1 MTDAEFVPLAGYQE
15 YPAEE
20 MARRADDFCAEMQ
33 LRRSV
38 RHFADRTVPVGVI
51 EECLRAAGTAPSG
64 ANMQP
69 WHFVVVSDPEV
80 KRHIREAAEA
90 RERAFYDERAP
101 EDWLEALVP
110 LDTDA
115 CKPFLQTASH
125 LITVFSQRYGLAAD
139 GSKVK
144 HYYVTQS
151 VGIATG
157 LLIAAVHHAGLVS
170 LTYTPSQMDFLNNLL
185 DRPAN
190 ERPFLILAVGYPAP
204 NVKVPLLLKKK
215 LGEFATFV

>member
-1 MTDAEFVPLAGYQE
+1 MTVAEFVPLAGYRE

-20 MARRADDFCAEMQ
+20 MARRAADLHAE
-33 LRRSV
+33 LRRRRSV
-38 RHFADRTVPVGVI
+38 RHFAKRPVPAGVL
-51 EECLRAAGTAPSG
+51 EECLRAAGTAPSV

-69 WHFVVVSDPEV
+69 WHFVAVSDPGV
-80 KRHIREAAEA
+80 KREIREATEA

-101 EDWLEALVP
+101 EDWLEALAP

-115 CKPFLQTASH
+115 RKPFLETASH
-125 LITVFSQRYGLAAD
+125 LIVVFSQRYGLAAD
-139 GSKVK
+139 GSRVK

-170 LTYTPSQMDFLNNLL
+170 LTYTPSQMDFLNELL
-185 DRPAN
+185 ARPAN

-204 NVKVPLLLKKK
+204 NVKVPLLRKKE
-215 LGEFATFV
+215 LIEFVTFV